1 MLSVSLYNFIQPA
14 GKDYIEAAINLMEY
28 LFWKDDQ
35 FLNFVR
41 LTPMIPYNDGTETP
55 TETYHVNYDTDKTY
69 MNLRFGGPLVNEC
82 LMEWHEKMQ
91 EVKEKKL
98 TDKEYREWKYTWP
111 ESSKYRSE
119 HLEKITNL

>member
-41 LTPMIPYNDGTETP
+41 LTPMIPCNDGTETP
-55 TETYHVNYDTDKTY
+55 TEHSTF
-69 MNLRFGGPLVNEC
+69 L
-82 LMEWHEKMQ
+82 
-91 EVKEKKL
+91 
-98 TDKEYREWKYTWP
+98 
-111 ESSKYRSE
+111 
-119 HLEKITNL
+119 